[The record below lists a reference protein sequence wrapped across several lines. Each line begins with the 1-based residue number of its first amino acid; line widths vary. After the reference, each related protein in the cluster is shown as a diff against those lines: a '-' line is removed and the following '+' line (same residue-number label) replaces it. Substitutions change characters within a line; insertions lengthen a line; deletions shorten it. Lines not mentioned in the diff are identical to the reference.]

1 MISFFLLLYTNLSSE
16 YNSDVHKSVLLLA
29 STSNLAIVMVGNLI
43 NEAIDLRF
51 FLIPIMDTLNQ
62 LMPFNEN
69 DLTFT
74 ELLRTFAEAEEC
86 FLIPY
91 AT

>member
-1 MISFFLLLYTNLSSE
+1 
-16 YNSDVHKSVLLLA
+16 
-29 STSNLAIVMVGNLI
+29 MVGNLI